1 MKAFIESI
9 LPRNSLLYINH
20 LAEQRLNFPKAT
32 DTEEDKRIIQRLY
45 AAKRLDDAHVVCHK
59 WLGAWHLQRMNDI
72 HEFHNRSMTD
82 QRHKLLNPMDEAN

>member
-32 DTEEDKRIIQRLY
+32 DTEEDKRIIQIGR
-45 AAKRLDDAHVVCHK
+45 ASCRERV
-59 WLGAWHLQRMNDI
+59 
-72 HEFHNRSMTD
+72 
-82 QRHKLLNPMDEAN
+82 